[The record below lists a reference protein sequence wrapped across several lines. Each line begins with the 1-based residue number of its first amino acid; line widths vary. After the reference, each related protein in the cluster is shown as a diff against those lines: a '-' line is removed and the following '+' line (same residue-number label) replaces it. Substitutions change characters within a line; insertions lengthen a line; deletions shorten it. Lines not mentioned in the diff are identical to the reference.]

1 MKRSVVALSV
11 VCIIM
16 ALAMAS
22 SFCVS
27 AEPFEKSGECGESL
41 SWSLDSETG
50 VLRISGSGEMTDYVE
65 HKTKY
70 DTDQAP
76 WSIYLYYIKSIVI
89 EEGVTS
95 VGDYAFYKCIY
106 ATELTLPESLT
117 DIGAHAF
124 EKCVSLERLDL
135 STIDSIGEYAFAGCK
150 KLVGYTLKDG
160 AVCAEN
166 SFEGAGKATVGCG
179 AIVGGI
185 APVTVV
191 IAAAFVLLKRK
202 YN

>member
-1 MKRSVVALSV
+1 MKKTLAL
-11 VCIIM
+11 IM

-95 VGDYAFYKCIY
+95 VGDYAFFKCIY

-117 DIGAHAF
+117 DVGAHAF
-124 EKCVSLERLDL
+124 EKCVSL
-135 STIDSIGEYAFAGCK
+135 DSIGEFAFAGCK
-150 KLVGYTLKDG
+150 KLVEYTLKDG
-160 AVCAEN
+160 VVCAEN

-185 APVTVV
+185 APVMVV

>member
-124 EKCVSLERLDL
+124 EKCVSLEKLDI
-135 STIDSIGEYAFAGCK
+135 STADRIGEFAFAGCK

-166 SFEGAGKATVGCG
+166 AFEGAGNATVGCG
-179 AIVGGI
+179 SAMLSA
-185 APVTVV
+185 APISVM
-191 IAAAFVLLKRK
+191 IAAAYVLSKRK
-202 YN
+202 FS

>member
-1 MKRSVVALSV
+1 MPAARSILLCFFLGFLRFVLLYLGMLNRH
-11 VCIIM
+11 ILDLDGYK
-16 ALAMAS
+16 LA
-22 SFCVS
+22 VLTTV
-27 AEPFEKSGECGESL
+27 FENLLRGLGMDVKLDYRIGLECYYR
-41 SWSLDSETG
+41 
-50 VLRISGSGEMTDYVE
+50 VTDLLE
-65 HKTKY
+65 
-70 DTDQAP
+70 
-76 WSIYLYYIKSIVI
+76 
-89 EEGVTS
+89 
-95 VGDYAFYKCIY
+95 
-106 ATELTLPESLT
+106 
-117 DIGAHAF
+117 
-124 EKCVSLERLDL
+124 VSLERLDL